1 MIRAILAKRKLV
13 SVLLFMLGIGILT
26 LQWPGVFVI
35 AASAASLSGVVKV
48 DSSKALRGARITVD
62 SGQESVSRFS
72 DQGGRFKIEG
82 LKPGSYKVTA
92 SAWGFEEKSEN
103 LELTKD
109 VESNFTL
116 APHWNVDRLSTADWL
131 SFLPQNDETLTLKAT
146 CVRCHN
152 LSYMVRNRGLLKPQW
167 ANIIQYMMQMRPT
180 ITEFKMSYPGESA
193 SRIGSILE
201 KYLGPNSSLPTQ
213 EQVQHR
219 DISDAALRA
228 TYREYKPLTQ
238 AHIHSVLPD
247 PQGKYVWFSYFIFG
261 GTVPEAKFGRFEIA
275 TGEMQDFQPPIGET
289 FSTMTVSKD
298 GKNLWFTGDG
308 KLNKMNVLSSEYS
321 EFAPPHD
328 IVIPAGSGRT
338 MPKGEDSAGNIWL
351 VGTTIVKFDPRTEQF
366 EEFEIPKV
374 SLTPE
379 EHQRSLGMNL
389 GNTRKED
396 QTEFSSIA
404 YGLAVDSK
412 DNIWYNSYDVGY
424 IARLNPKTKETKMY
438 RVPNDAIMI
447 KAITVGPDDMVW
459 FSCFARGTLFKLDP
473 DTGKIEE
480 YQPPNPHAA
489 IYTAVVDSKGDVWL
503 SDFAGSQMTRFNP
516 ATKEFTEY
524 PLPAAD
530 GMVRFF
536 GLDPQDRVWY
546 VDFETGI
553 IGVLDPGDV

>member
-1 MIRAILAKRKLV
+1 
-13 SVLLFMLGIGILT
+13 
-26 LQWPGVFVI
+26 
-35 AASAASLSGVVKV
+35 
-48 DSSKALRGARITVD
+48 
-62 SGQESVSRFS
+62 
-72 DQGGRFKIEG
+72 
-82 LKPGSYKVTA
+82 
-92 SAWGFEEKSEN
+92 
-103 LELTKD
+103 
-109 VESNFTL
+109 
-116 APHWNVDRLSTADWL
+116 
-131 SFLPQNDETLTLKAT
+131 
-146 CVRCHN
+146 
-152 LSYMVRNRGLLKPQW
+152 
-167 ANIIQYMMQMRPT
+167 
-180 ITEFKMSYPGESA
+180 
-193 SRIGSILE
+193 
-201 KYLGPNSSLPTQ
+201 
-213 EQVQHR
+213 
-219 DISDAALRA
+219 
-228 TYREYKPLTQ
+228 
-238 AHIHSVLPD
+238 
-247 PQGKYVWFSYFIFG
+247 
-261 GTVPEAKFGRFEIA
+261 
-275 TGEMQDFQPPIGET
+275 
-289 FSTMTVSKD
+289 
-298 GKNLWFTGDG
+298 
-308 KLNKMNVLSSEYS
+308 MNVLSSEYS